1 MPDSPCLARCR
12 ELHDAIVAK
21 MSGKGVQGAGAKGRS
36 VTYAEAN
43 VNDMIKLYQQLW
55 RACPDAQAALPELK
69 PLDQPVATRGRA
81 PVLVG
86 SRYV

>member
-1 MPDSPCLARCR
+1 MTDSPCLARCR

-21 MSGKGVQGAGAKGRS
+21 MSGKAVQSAGAKGRQ
-36 VTYAEAN
+36 VGYAEAD

-55 RACPDAQAALPELK
+55 RACPDAQVALPELK

-81 PVLVG
+81 PVMWG
-86 SRYV
+86 SGHV